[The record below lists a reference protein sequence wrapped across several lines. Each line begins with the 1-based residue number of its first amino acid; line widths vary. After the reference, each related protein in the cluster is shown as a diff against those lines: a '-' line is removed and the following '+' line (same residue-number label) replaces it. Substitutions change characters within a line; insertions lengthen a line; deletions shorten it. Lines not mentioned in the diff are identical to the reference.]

1 MKTRKTT
8 ELAQCQNLKD
18 LEDERAR
25 MNELRR
31 DFGDKGKD
39 HVKHLKRCHELDI
52 RIKSLHSRELE
63 INSTIKRYD
72 ESTKENRSK
81 TRQLLRDL
89 DTLRLGLE
97 TASREL
103 EAAQDGTRDYRERVQ
118 RKEFE
123 IVRANYEYRTQ
134 VEGLKRLLTE
144 REEII
149 RNMMTDK
156 SLADEDTRRVSL
168 AIESVREEGAR
179 DIAMLES
186 HLKNETDM
194 IAELSEMISDLEKNE
209 QEKTET
215 QQDQLAKIKLQ
226 EKQIEMDKETILGLH
241 TSVNE
246 GHANVSALRLRLKDV
261 MNENATMTQE
271 LYVFFFID
279 SHLFNK
285 LEIHT
290 QTITTGLMTMLPSLF
305 FARSW
310 RTYAS

>member
-8 ELAQCQNLKD
+8 ELAQYRQNLKD

-72 ESTKENRSK
+72 ESTKENRNK

-194 IAELSEMISDLEKNE
+194 IAELSEMISDLEKSE

-261 MNENATMTQE
+261 MNENAKMTQE
-271 LYVFFFID
+271 LYVFF
-279 SHLFNK
+279 
-285 LEIHT
+285 
-290 QTITTGLMTMLPSLF
+290 
-305 FARSW
+305 
-310 RTYAS
+310 